1 MARTKKKTAAQKA
14 ETLPEV
20 IESIKGFDLNFQ
32 CRDYQFKVGETYIH
46 DGDVE
51 VCARGFH
58 GIGGNPL
65 EVFDYYPPGQSR
77 YASTT
82 QGGKIAR
89 HNNDSKIASA
99 RITIHA
105 ELNLHD
111 LIGRAVAW
119 IMNAAGPAKTNHAE
133 GDRSAA
139 SSTGD
144 RSAASSTGY
153 QSAASSTGYR
163 SAASSTGDQS
173 AASSTGDRSAA
184 SSTGDQSAAS
194 STGYQS
200 AASSTGD
207 QSAASSTGD
216 QSAASSTGDQ
226 SAASSTGDQS
236 AASSTGDR
244 SAASSTGYQSAATSS
259 GKEGRT
265 MGVKGN
271 ALFLV
276 YRDPNTWDILH
287 AWAGVVGQNGIK
299 PNVWYS
305 LDSDGQPIVVEN

>member
-89 HNNDSKIASA
+89 HDNDSKIAGA

-133 GDRSAA
+133 
-139 SSTGD
+139 
-144 RSAASSTGY
+144 
-153 QSAASSTGYR
+153 
-163 SAASSTGDQS
+163 
-173 AASSTGDRSAA
+173 
-184 SSTGDQSAAS
+184 
-194 STGYQS
+194 
-200 AASSTGD
+200 
-207 QSAASSTGD
+207 GD

>member
-65 EVFDYYPPGQSR
+65 EVFGYYPPGQSR

-89 HNNDSKIASA
+89 HDNDSKIAGA

-133 GDRSAA
+133 GDR
-139 SSTGD
+139 
-144 RSAASSTGY
+144 
-153 QSAASSTGYR
+153 
-163 SAASSTGDQS
+163 
-173 AASSTGDRSAA
+173 
-184 SSTGDQSAAS
+184 
-194 STGYQS
+194 
-200 AASSTGD
+200 
-207 QSAASSTGD
+207 
-216 QSAASSTGDQ
+216 
-226 SAASSTGDQS
+226 S

>member
-65 EVFDYYPPGQSR
+65 EVFGYYPPGQSR

-184 SSTGDQSAAS
+184 SSTG
-194 STGYQS
+194 
-200 AASSTGD
+200 
-207 QSAASSTGD
+207 
-216 QSAASSTGDQ
+216 
-226 SAASSTGDQS
+226 
-236 AASSTGDR
+236 
-244 SAASSTGYQSAATSS
+244 YQSAATSS